1 MSARPSRESVCLAMS
16 FFSLFGVLLC
26 VGCGGTSQSSSSTPS
41 ATNNSSANAS
51 QPGNSGSGSSSNSSG
66 TGSGGGST
74 GDSSG
79 TSGSAG
85 SGNGGAAYL
94 YVGVSNTTGAIR
106 GYKVDSRVASS
117 AEVSGSPFKL
127 QGSSTGVAVVSQHF
141 VYGSEISNGSS
152 VVPEFSADANS
163 GTLTQI
169 GTLKLPF
176 NSQAGIFP
184 EPSGH
189 NLYAVSGDIL
199 TLDINPD
206 GTLTNTGSS
215 VHIAD
220 TVGEIVVSPNGQL
233 AYATISNGSFK
244 AGTQT
249 DGLFVLNRDA
259 SSGTLTA
266 NHEVNSS
273 QHLTGMQFDS
283 SGRYLLAIS
292 GGGNQISVY
301 SVDYSSGNVTPVAG
315 SPFTATRGSS
325 VNNSSDFAEMLRID
339 PSNKFLYVLDANA
352 ADPKPEYVSVFSFS
366 EATGTLA
373 QVQTLD
379 MTAGTTPVALIAD
392 QSVVIAINTQSGFN
406 PSNINVF
413 QRDADTGMLTAGGSP
428 VTLSDALGVMAGE
441 IHF

>member
-1 MSARPSRESVCLAMS
+1 MSARASRESVCLAVSS
-16 FFSLFGVLLC
+16 FLLFVAVLFC
-26 VGCGGTSQSSSSTPS
+26 VGCGGTSQSSSAPS
-41 ATNNSSANAS
+41 ATNNPSASAS
-51 QPGNSGSGSSSNSSG
+51 QPGNSGSSSSSGSG
-66 TGSGGGST
+66 TGSSGGST
-74 GDSSG
+74 GSSG
-79 TSGSAG
+79 GSK
-85 SGNGGAAYL
+85 SVGAAYL
-94 YVGVSNTTGAIR
+94 YVGVDNTTGAIR
-106 GYKVDSRVASS
+106 GYKVNSSAASL
-117 AEVSGSPFKL
+117 AEVSGSPFTE

-141 VYGSEISNGSS
+141 VYGSELSNGSS

-169 GTLKLPF
+169 GTLALPF
-176 NSQAGIFP
+176 NSQAGIFS

-189 NLYAVSGDIL
+189 NLYAVSGNIL

-220 TVGEIVVSPNGQL
+220 TVGDIVVSPNGQL

-249 DGLFVLNRDA
+249 DGLFVLNRDP

-266 NHEVNSS
+266 NHQVNSS
-273 QHLTGMQFDS
+273 QHLTNLQFDV
-283 SGRYLLAIS
+283 SGRYLIAMS

-301 SVDYSSGNVTPVAG
+301 SVDYSSGDVTPVAG
-315 SPFTATRGSS
+315 SPFASTRGTS
-325 VNNSSDFAEMLRID
+325 VSNSSDFTETFRID
-339 PSNKFLYVLDANA
+339 PSNKFLYALDANP
-352 ADPKPEYVSVFSFS
+352 ADPKPEYISVFSFS

-379 MTAGTTPVALIAD
+379 MTAGTNPVALIAD
-392 QSVVIAINTQSGFN
+392 QSIVIAINTQSGFN

-413 QRDADTGMLTAGGSP
+413 QRDANSGMLTAGGTP
-428 VTLSDALGVMAGE
+428 LTLSDALGVTAGE

>member
-1 MSARPSRESVCLAMS
+1 MSARASRESVCLATS
-16 FFSLFGVLLC
+16 FFLLFVAVLLC
-26 VGCGGTSQSSSSTPS
+26 GGCGGTSQSSSPSPSGINNPS
-41 ATNNSSANAS
+41 ASAS
-51 QPGNSGSGSSSNSSG
+51 QPGNSGSGS
-66 TGSGGGST
+66 GSGGGST
-74 GDSSG
+74 GGSG
-79 TSGSAG
+79 GSGSGA
-85 SGNGGAAYL
+85 AAYL
-94 YVGVSNTTGAIR
+94 YVGVDNTTGAIR
-106 GYKVDSRVASS
+106 GYKVDSSAASL
-117 AEVSGSPFKL
+117 AEVSGSPFML

-141 VYGSEISNGSS
+141 VYGSELSNGAS

-163 GTLTQI
+163 GTLI
-169 GTLKLPF
+169 LLGTLTLPF
-176 NSQAGIFP
+176 NSQAGIFS
-184 EPSGH
+184 ESSGH

-206 GTLTNTGSS
+206 GTLTNPGSS

-220 TVGEIVVSPNGQL
+220 TVGDIVVSPNGQL

-249 DGLFVLNRDA
+249 DGLFVLNRDP

-266 NHEVNSS
+266 NHQVNSS
-273 QHLTGMQFDS
+273 QHLTNLQFDV
-283 SGRYLLAIS
+283 SGRYLIAMS

-301 SVDYSSGNVTPVAG
+301 SVDYSSGDVTPVAG
-315 SPFTATRGSS
+315 SPFAATRGTS
-325 VNNSSDFAEMLRID
+325 VNNSSDFTETFRID
-339 PSNKFLYVLDANA
+339 PSNKFLYALDANP
-352 ADPKPEYVSVFSFS
+352 ADPKPEYISVFSFS

-379 MTAGTTPVALIAD
+379 MTPGTNPVALIVD

-413 QRDADTGMLTAGGSP
+413 HRDANTGMLTAGGSP
-428 VTLSDALGVMAGE
+428 LTLRDALGLMAGE